1 MSRRQSKTSK
11 PPVKELDLTR
21 LKCGICKCEANGLDA
36 IYSHLLTHNKGSDF
50 TFNKETKT
58 VYPKHAFVTNE
69 TQTGMEL
76 LADIVKIA
84 SARTENQSEDVK
96 GIANTLAEADES
108 PYVVVEVEHGQNYV
122 DIVKNIQQFV
132 VGKTQVVKKG
142 LKKSVEDENDT
153 VYTEIGQGPDY
164 QIQMNSEPDPKN
176 KKSVKSENVKNESDP
191 EEEMQVLVEVNAE
204 TDYEDEEVYDE
215 PLSDMENI
223 EYALDGTETKKTAKK
238 RKATSNGKEK
248 EIKKI
253 KEEGVQADLDFD
265 EYYDVSPSR
274 GKANTPKVPVGKKRK
289 SKGKGSFNITI
300 DFAKGEV
307 SAEQSQY
314 SKKKKTPK
322 EKKPKDP
329 NAETV
334 IKNPLDYHIDV
345 IDCPYC
351 PNRYSSKNNFYEHME
366 TKHGGQYTMIC
377 KGCCIPFFT
386 EEHLMYHAAECK
398 SSRPKIHTCH
408 YCNEESLFVVKAR
421 LEQHLK
427 EAHNNSKP
435 FKCTECQE
443 ELVSKYEQIE
453 HSGKHDPQV
462 MMCEHCPK
470 PIKKVYK
477 SLLHLDGHF
486 ASAHCVPPNICY
498 ICQINLKSFSL
509 VEHLKTHFQFN
520 AAACQYCGNVYSGKY
535 AIRSHNLICRSR
547 PDGGGKKRP
556 EASTLYICDQCS
568 TSFLGGRKLR
578 EHMSRVHG
586 VGQTHPCRVC
596 SKVFFRLDQL
606 VRHERRHTNVKH
618 HICTDCG
625 KPFSSFES
633 LEEHRLSHMVGGLRC
648 GKCDALFPDKRRK
661 EAHEAHCTVS
671 SQDEDDVEEDEES
684 FLTITPHPNTVSVSD
699 IS

>member
-274 GKANTPKVPVGKKRK
+274 GKANTPKVP
-289 SKGKGSFNITI
+289 
-300 DFAKGEV
+300 GEV

-334 IKNPLDYHIDV
+334 IKNPLDYHID
-345 IDCPYC
+345 
-351 PNRYSSKNNFYEHME
+351 
-366 TKHGGQYTMIC
+366 
-377 KGCCIPFFT
+377 
-386 EEHLMYHAAECK
+386 
-398 SSRPKIHTCH
+398 
-408 YCNEESLFVVKAR
+408 
-421 LEQHLK
+421 
-427 EAHNNSKP
+427 
-435 FKCTECQE
+435 
-443 ELVSKYEQIE
+443 
-453 HSGKHDPQV
+453 
-462 MMCEHCPK
+462 
-470 PIKKVYK
+470 
-477 SLLHLDGHF
+477 
-486 ASAHCVPPNICY
+486 
-498 ICQINLKSFSL
+498 
-509 VEHLKTHFQFN
+509 
-520 AAACQYCGNVYSGKY
+520 
-535 AIRSHNLICRSR
+535 
-547 PDGGGKKRP
+547 
-556 EASTLYICDQCS
+556 
-568 TSFLGGRKLR
+568 
-578 EHMSRVHG
+578 
-586 VGQTHPCRVC
+586 
-596 SKVFFRLDQL
+596 
-606 VRHERRHTNVKH
+606 
-618 HICTDCG
+618 
-625 KPFSSFES
+625 S